1 MTERNATA
9 APRKD
14 PKTETWWFIV
24 DAGIGPDGKRRQAKR
39 RGFKTKKAAQE
50 ELDKLRRSVTTVTYV
65 APAKQTLTEYL
76 SEWVEGLPT
85 QGLRPST
92 VESYSR
98 VLHYVTGDLGAKRL
112 DALTPQDLDKLYSH
126 LLASG
131 RRRGVGGLSP
141 RSVRYIH
148 TVLSKALSDAVKKGT
163 LSRNVAQLA
172 DPPSEKSTK
181 APEQS
186 WWTPEQLR
194 QFIAFTADDAYGPLF
209 HVASMTG
216 MRRGEVCGLRWS
228 DVDLDAAV
236 LNVRQQ
242 LNVVRGQPDGGL
254 VFSEWT
260 KTERGQRAIAL
271 DAGTVAVLKT
281 LKRRQKEQRFAMG
294 AGWRN
299 DRGLVFTQPDGSPVN
314 PEAVAKLFARRV
326 CQAELPPIRFHDLR
340 HTHCSHLI
348 ESGTVPILAI
358 SRRLGHASV
367 AFTLTQYGHLTE
379 DAGADAANAVG
390 LRRLSVTTC
399 DQSVTTGPFRGLPAG
414 REVPLLRVCSGGV

>member
-1 MTERNATA
+1 MTTDRNATA
-9 APRKD
+9 APRRD
-14 PKTETWWFIV
+14 PKTETWWFVV
-24 DAGIGPDGKRRQAKR
+24 DAGTGPDGKRRQARR

-50 ELDKLRRSVTTVTYV
+50 ELDKLRRSVSTVSYV
-65 APAKQTLTEYL
+65 APAKLTVHQYMTQWL
-76 SEWVEGLPT
+76 AGLPAR
-85 QGLRPST
+85 GLRPST
-92 VESYSR
+92 CESYKR
-98 VLHYVTGDLGAKRL
+98 VLDYVGADLGAKRL
-112 DALTPQDLDKLYSH
+112 DNLTPQDLDALYSR
-126 LLASG
+126 LLVSG
-131 RRRGVGGLSP
+131 RRQGAGGLSP
-141 RSVRYIH
+141 RSVRYAH
-148 TVLSKALSDAVKKGT
+148 TVISKALSDAVKKGV
-163 LSRNVAQLA
+163 LLRNVAKA
-172 DPPSEKSTK
+172 ASPPSAKSTK

-194 QFIAFTADDAYGPLF
+194 QFLGFTADDAYGPLF
-209 HVASMTG
+209 HVAAMTG

-260 KTERGQRAIAL
+260 KTERGQRTIAL

-314 PEAVAKLFARRV
+314 PEAAAKLFARRV
-326 CQAELPPIRFHDLR
+326 DRAELPPIRFHDLR

-379 DAGADAANAVG
+379 DAGSQAADAVAALVYG
-390 LRRLSVTTC
+390 KGS
-399 DQSVTTGPFRGLPAG
+399 
-414 REVPLLRVCSGGV
+414 